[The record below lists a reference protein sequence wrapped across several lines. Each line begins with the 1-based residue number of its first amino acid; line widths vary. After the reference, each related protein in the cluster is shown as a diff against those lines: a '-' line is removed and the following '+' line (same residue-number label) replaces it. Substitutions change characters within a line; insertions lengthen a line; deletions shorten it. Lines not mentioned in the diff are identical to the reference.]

1 MEQSKCHYLHYRKK
15 FETRT
20 QQIHCETVE
29 AVESLL
35 LVELEEATN
44 VDTVFDQVVKAAL
57 VEARQKCAEKREVLG
72 QVLSNT

>member
-1 MEQSKCHYLHYRKK
+1 M
-15 FETRT
+15 
-20 QQIHCETVE
+20 E

-35 LVELEEATN
+35 LMELEEDTN
-44 VDTVFDQVVKAAL
+44 VDTVFDRVVKAAL